1 MLNSGAL
8 RPDNHNNISKNR
20 NENLKL
26 DIELTDFVTKSLDL
40 VFFFFTVRK
49 QRLVVNGSSSNWSS
63 VLAYPRAQ
71 F

>member
-40 VFFFFTVRK
+40 VFFFL
-49 QRLVVNGSSSNWSS
+49 RLENNV
-63 VLAYPRAQ
+63 
-71 F
+71 